1 MTTDRSLSGDPHP
14 RILLVGGAID
24 GGGAERR
31 LSLMAELMFNGTADV
46 AVLKAPAVPRP
57 GTYDLRWSGPLSYA
71 GVAWRLWRLLRRNKY
86 DAVVGFSLYPAA
98 MVRVATLFLPSR
110 PATVAMEITR
120 PLMSQAEW
128 AGNWRKPMM
137 SWLTRWAFTGADV
150 MAANSIDG
158 IGECISHHGV
168 DPERAFRVHNLLPRA
183 QLLERAAEA
192 APQLDNEAGSHLRVC
207 VASRLDPMKRVD
219 TVIEALAG
227 LPSDI
232 PWQLWIAGDGPASSR
247 LKALASELGVEANVQ
262 FLGWQPNPQAVSA
275 RSDVFVLASTFEG
288 YSNSVAECMA
298 IGVPVITSYCSS
310 DARQMVTEGAALGFE
325 PGCAEELRAALI
337 RFRRNPALRASM
349 IENAGRFV
357 EPLMVDNAILGYERV
372 VQVAISS
379 RRAGR

>member
-1 MTTDRSLSGDPHP
+1 MTTDRSPSGDPHP

-57 GTYDLRWSGPLSYA
+57 GTYDLRWSGPSSYV
-71 GVAWRLWRLLRRNKY
+71 GVAWRLWRLLRRNRY

-120 PLMSQAEW
+120 PLMIQAEW

-137 SWLTRWAFTGADV
+137 RLLTRWAFTGADV

-158 IGECISHHGV
+158 IEECVSHHGV
-168 DPERAFRVHNLLPRA
+168 KPERAFRVHNLLRRPEPLA
-183 QLLERAAEA
+183 PAVAAE
-192 APQLDNEAGSHLRVC
+192 PQLNNEAGDHLRVC
-207 VASRLDPMKRVD
+207 VASRLDPMKRID

-227 LPSDI
+227 LPSDMA
-232 PWQLWIAGDGPASSR
+232 WQLWIAGDGPVLESLRS
-247 LKALASELGVEANVQ
+247 LASELGVASRVQ
-262 FLGWQPNPQAVSA
+262 FLGWQPNPQSVSA

-288 YSNSVAECMA
+288 YSNSVAETMA

-310 DARQMVTEGAALGFE
+310 DARQMVREGAALGFE
-325 PGCAEELRAALI
+325 PGCAEELREVLI
-337 RFRRNPALRASM
+337 RFRRNPTLSASL
-349 IENAGRFV
+349 IANASRYIQ
-357 EPLMVDNAILGYERV
+357 PLMVENAIPGYEAV
-372 VQVAISS
+372 VRAAISS
-379 RRAGR
+379 RGRDR

>member
-1 MTTDRSLSGDPHP
+1 MTTDRSLAKHSHP

-31 LSLMAELMFNGTADV
+31 LSLMAELMFSGTADV

-57 GTYDLRWSGPLSYA
+57 GTYDLRWSGPASYA
-71 GVAWRLWRLLRRNKY
+71 RVAWRLWRLLRRNRY

-98 MVRVATLFLPSR
+98 IVRVATLLLPSR

-120 PLMSQAEW
+120 PLMIQAEW

-168 DPERAFRVHNLLPRA
+168 VPERAFRVHNLLPRA
-183 QLLERAAEA
+183 RLLERATEA
-192 APQLDNEAGSHLRVC
+192 APQLDNEVGEYLRVC
-207 VASRLDPMKRVD
+207 VASRLDPMKRID
-219 TVIEALAG
+219 TVIQALAG

-232 PWQLWIAGDGPASSR
+232 PWQLWIAGDGPALNS
-247 LKALASELGVEANVQ
+247 LKSLASELGVGSNVQ
-262 FLGWQPNPQAVSA
+262 FLGWQPYPEAVSA
-275 RSDVFVLASTFEG
+275 RADVFVLASTFEG
-288 YSNSVAECMA
+288 YSNSVAETMA

-310 DARQMVTEGAALGFE
+310 DARQMVAEGAALGFE
-325 PGCAEELRAALI
+325 PGCVGELREALI
-337 RFRRNPALRASM
+337 RFRRNPTLSASL
-349 IENAGRFV
+349 IENASRFV
-357 EPLMVDNAILGYERV
+357 EPLLVDNAIPGYERV
-372 VQVAISS
+372 VQAAISY
-379 RRAGR
+379 RHKVR